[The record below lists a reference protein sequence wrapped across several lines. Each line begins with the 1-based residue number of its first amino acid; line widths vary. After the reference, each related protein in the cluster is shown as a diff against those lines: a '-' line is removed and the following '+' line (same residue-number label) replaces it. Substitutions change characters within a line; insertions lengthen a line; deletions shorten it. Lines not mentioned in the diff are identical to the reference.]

1 MLSGDE
7 NQHMTTR
14 PNTLVLFLLCDQLKN
29 NYCKTKSTRGID
41 SFPLAFLHLFERIC
55 ETDGSMSAETK
66 KKACSKGY
74 AKWLGSMSAK
84 AKSEGY
90 TKGLL
95 GSMSV

>member
-1 MLSGDE
+1 
-7 NQHMTTR
+7 
-14 PNTLVLFLLCDQLKN
+14 
-29 NYCKTKSTRGID
+29 
-41 SFPLAFLHLFERIC
+41 LFERIC
-55 ETDGSMSAETK
+55 EKDGSISAETK

-74 AKWLGSMSAK
+74 AKWLGFMSAK

>member
-1 MLSGDE
+1 M
-7 NQHMTTR
+7 
-14 PNTLVLFLLCDQLKN
+14 
-29 NYCKTKSTRGID
+29 
-41 SFPLAFLHLFERIC
+41 
-55 ETDGSMSAETK
+55 DGSMSAEAK
-66 KKACSKGY
+66 KEACSKEY